1 MNSDPVTMT
10 GLVGYGSSDEDDS
23 VDEGRQMQLKS
34 QVRVLQYVTLYSV
47 DRFVADR
54 IDLESTTAR
63 ITKTRIAKITEYAGL
78 LSMSLLPLT
87 LAGDTKE
94 DLTVALVE
102 DEPNEDYLGPRLQAM
117 TPESSVLSAP
127 ASPHASYHATV
138 RSLTLPAI
146 PNLDIPR
153 SPLGSPTP
161 AADPRFSHF
170 LGLKKQGIHFNTKLA
185 SSSALKNPSLLP
197 RLMVSAGVSSEQQ
210 YTTTLPT
217 ELWDPL
223 VFPTWA
229 YKEELA
235 EVQHIFL
242 KKKEEE
248 SVRFQ
253 RDSINFIAAGTPEKS
268 NGLVVP
274 RGAKVSAAERLM
286 AGLDKHGKSS
296 PPLKAAGVRKEVES
310 MGRTGDGLQAG
321 GRSKSPR
328 RRKRSHSR

>member
-1 MNSDPVTMT
+1 MT

-23 VDEGRQMQLKS
+23 VDEGRQKQLKC
-34 QVRVLQYVTLYSV
+34 QVQVLQHVTLYFV
-47 DRFVADR
+47 DGFVTDR
-54 IDLESTTAR
+54 IDLKSTTAG
-63 ITKTRIAKITEYAGL
+63 IKKIRIAKTTEYAGL
-78 LSMSLLPLT
+78 RSMSLLPLT
-87 LAGDTKE
+87 LAVDTKE
-94 DLTVALVE
+94 DPTVALVE
-102 DEPNEDYLGPRLQAM
+102 DEPNEDYLGPQLQAM
-117 TPESSVLSAP
+117 TPESSVLSPP
-127 ASPHASYHATV
+127 ASPHANYHATV

-153 SPLGSPTP
+153 SPLGSPT
-161 AADPRFSHF
+161 AGADPRFSHF
-170 LGLKKQGIHFNTKLA
+170 IGLKKQGIHFNAKLA

-197 RLMVSAGVSSEQQ
+197 RLMVSAGVRSEQQ

-217 ELWDPL
+217 KLWDPL

-229 YKEELA
+229 YKEELT
-235 EVQHIFL
+235 EVQHVYL
-242 KKKEEE
+242 QKKEEE

-253 RDSINFIAAGTPEKS
+253 RDSIGFVAAGTPERS
-268 NGLVVP
+268 NGLVVS
-274 RGAKVSAAERLM
+274 RGAKGSAAERLM